1 MPLGRWHSLPKD
13 PGPIDAAKEI
23 WRAWA
28 AQKLKNAA
36 GNPTDDERK
45 NEAKLDKLRKYVAFH
60 SPVLKSNKRVGRPRQ
75 DELRK
80 RIEELRAENKSWE
93 KVRRQLNKETGKN
106 RTANAYRNL
115 VSERKSKK

>member
-1 MPLGRWHSLPKD
+1 MPKT
-13 PGPIDAAKEI
+13 PGPEDAAKEL

-28 AQKLKNAA
+28 TQKLKNAA
-36 GNPTDDERK
+36 GNPTDGERK
-45 NEAKLDKLRKYVAFH
+45 NETKLDKLRRYVASQ
-60 SPVLKSNKRVGRPRQ
+60 SPGLKPKKRAGRPRQ

-80 RIEELRAENKSWE
+80 RIGELRAEGKSWE

-115 VSERKSKK
+115 VSEHKSKK